1 MASHGSERRVVIT
14 GIGTVTALGHD
25 IETFWQ
31 NIIAGQC
38 GIDRISAFDP
48 ANYDCKIAAEVKG
61 FDPVPAFPSPKEVR
75 RTDRFAQ
82 LGIYAGWRALQDS
95 GMDLEKLDRDQ
106 IGAFIGSGIGGIQ
119 THADQHTVLMNK
131 GPGRI
136 SPFLIPMMILNM
148 ASGVFSMY
156 YKLRGPNVAT
166 CSACATSTH
175 ALGEAW
181 RTIKM
186 GDANA
191 IFAGGTEAAVC
202 EMGIGGFAAM
212 KALST
217 RNDEPKRASR
227 PFDKDRDGFVMGEG
241 AAVLVLEELE
251 HAKARGARIY
261 CELVGYGNTA
271 DANHLTA
278 PAPEGEGAARCMK
291 MALRSAGL
299 RPEDISYINAHGTST
314 PQGDVCETQAIKSVF
329 GDHAKKLAVSSTEGA
344 TGHLLGAAG
353 AAEMALCAKALQMQ
367 IAPPTLNLD
376 NPDPQCDLDYVPH
389 TAREMKIEAIA
400 NNSFGFGGHN
410 ATVIAKRF
418 VG

>member
-1 MASHGSERRVVIT
+1 MASQGSERRVVIT

-25 IETFWQ
+25 IETFWR

-38 GIDRISAFDP
+38 GIDRIAAFDP

-95 GMDLEKLDRDQ
+95 GMDLEKVDRDQ

-119 THADQHTVLMNK
+119 THADQHTVLINK

-329 GDHAKKLAVSSTEGA
+329 GDHAKKLAVSSTKGA

-389 TAREMKIEAIA
+389 TAREMKIETIA